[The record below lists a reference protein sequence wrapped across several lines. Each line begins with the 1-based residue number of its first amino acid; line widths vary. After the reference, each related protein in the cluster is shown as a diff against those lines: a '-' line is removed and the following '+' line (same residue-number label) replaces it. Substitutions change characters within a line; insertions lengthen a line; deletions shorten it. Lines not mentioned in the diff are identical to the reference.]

1 MAAPARPPRS
11 RVQVRTAALLDELV
25 LTCRAASCVEQW
37 TPGPIGDDSGDGVVQ
52 LSLERCP
59 ACGSSTWEVTQ
70 VQVAASPS
78 RARRQRARS
87 HRSSRS

>member
-1 MAAPARPPRS
+1 MGAPARPVSS

-25 LTCRAASCVEQW
+25 LTCRSRACVEQW
-37 TPGPIGDDSGDGVVQ
+37 TPAPIPDDSGDGVIQ

-70 VQVAASPS
+70 VQVAASP
-78 RARRQRARS
+78 ARRTRRTTL
-87 HRSSRS
+87 RRSRS